1 MRAIVA
7 ALLLLAALRLVAT
20 AAPLSAQ
27 EPLAE
32 ARGASSSMFSAAI
45 FRSLVIPVRPAVLQ
59 GLHQAELAGS
69 RLPAGTLRF
78 TRTWKVEKDARSRLL
93 DSLFRTSPDPEAR
106 EAIEE
111 SVTGGDPWREFDQTL
126 TFAGYSSSNLADVTT
141 AYYVITWQV
150 VSGEQAIDFLPGI
163 RRVRDSVALAL
174 LHDPGVA
181 ALSDAE
187 KQEAAVVMA
196 YKAIV
201 AAHRARELRRSNDRS
216 GLARLRQEVRDS
228 VVRGQ
233 GVDLAALRLTNL
245 GFVAD

>member
-7 ALLLLAALRLVAT
+7 ALLLLVAT
-20 AAPLSAQ
+20 TLPLFAQ
-27 EPLAE
+27 ETLAE
-32 ARGASSSMFSAAI
+32 ARGAAPSMFSAAI
-45 FRSLVIPVRPAVLQ
+45 FRNLVIPVRPAVLQ
-59 GLHQAELAGS
+59 GVHRSELVGT
-69 RLPAGTLRF
+69 RLPARALRF

-93 DSLFRTSPDPEAR
+93 DSLLRTSPSPEAR

-126 TFAGYSSSNLADVTT
+126 GFAGYSSSNLADVTT

-163 RRVRDSVALAL
+163 RLVRDSVAIAL
-174 LHDPGVA
+174 LHDPRVA

-187 KQEAAVVMA
+187 KQEASVVMA

-216 GLARLRQEVRDS
+216 GLERLRQEVRDS
-228 VVRGQ
+228 VARGQ